1 MNDNRE
7 KANTFTIRA
16 MQPGDREEVIAM
28 MRVFYDSPA
37 LLTDIPDEVLVR
49 NVDACLSA
57 SPFVEGLIIESP
69 AASGTESNP
78 AIAGYSILA
87 KSFSTEFGGPCVWI
101 EDIYLRE
108 EYRGCGAGSAVLSF
122 VKAQHPEAVI
132 TRLEVETENVPAIAA
147 YRKAGYSEMGY
158 TEMYLLKED

>member
-1 MNDNRE
+1 MNDNRG
-7 KANTFTIRA
+7 KDNTFAIRA
-16 MQPGDREEVIAM
+16 MQPGDREEVLSM

-37 LLTDIPDEVLVR
+37 LLSDIPDEVLVR
-49 NVDACLSA
+49 NVDACLSD
-57 SPFVEGLIIESP
+57 SPFVEGLIIESL
-69 AASGTESNP
+69 SGAENNP

-108 EYRGCGAGSAVLSF
+108 AYRGCGAGSAVLGF
-122 VKAQHPEAVI
+122 VKAHHPEAVI
-132 TRLEVETENVPAIAA
+132 TRLEVEAENVPAIAA

>member
-1 MNDNRE
+1 M
-7 KANTFTIRA
+7 
-16 MQPGDREEVIAM
+16 
-28 MRVFYDSPA
+28 
-37 LLTDIPDEVLVR
+37 
-49 NVDACLSA
+49 
-57 SPFVEGLIIESP
+57 EGLIIESP

-132 TRLEVETENVPAIAA
+132 TRLEVETENVPAMLETLWQRSTIFVSAA
-147 YRKAGYSEMGY
+147 SWLDSRS
-158 TEMYLLKED
+158 

>member
-1 MNDNRE
+1 MNDNRG

-16 MQPGDREEVIAM
+16 MQPGDREDVIAM

-49 NVDACLSA
+49 NVDACLSD

-69 AASGTESNP
+69 TGER
-78 AIAGYSILA
+78 AGYSILA